1 MAAVTLTPIKSVE
14 RMTAFA
20 GTDLDD
26 LCEASAEAI
35 NTDGGFGWVKTPKRH
50 LLESYWKG
58 IVLVP
63 ERHLMVARLDA
74 AVAGAVQL
82 TRPPRS
88 AEAQAHQAVLTSLF
102 VAPWARGHGFGRM
115 LVQAAEEAAR
125 AAGVI
130 VVNLDIRETQHRA
143 ISLFEETGY
152 IRWGIHP
159 AYARVDGVL
168 VRGFYYYKMLDPVG
182 P

>member
-1 MAAVTLTPIKSVE
+1 MTLTPIKSVE
-14 RMTAFA
+14 RTTAFA

-35 NTDGGFGWVKTPKRH
+35 NTDGGFGWLKTPKRH

-63 ERHLMVARLDA
+63 ERHLIVARLDGT
-74 AVAGAVQL
+74 VAGAVQL

-102 VAPWARGHGFGRM
+102 VAPWARSHGLGRM
-115 LVQAAEEAAR
+115 LVQAAEDTAR
-125 AAGVI
+125 AANVV
-130 VVNLDIRETQHRA
+130 VVNLDVRETQDRA
-143 ISLFEETGY
+143 IGLFEEAGY
-152 IRWGIHP
+152 IRWGTHP
-159 AYARVDGVL
+159 AYARVAGGL
-168 VRGFYYYKMLDPVG
+168 VCGFYYYKILDPVG